1 MQGICDGAASVLL
14 ASEEAVKENNLTP
27 LARLVAYSAV
37 GVPPE
42 IMGIGPVPAI
52 QNALK
57 VAGLTLNDID
67 LIEVRSDFNSQ
78 SVFSYQ
84 NSSLLLS
91 HIHINFN
98 DHSHSN

>member
-1 MQGICDGAASVLL
+1 M
-14 ASEEAVKENNLTP
+14 TP

-52 QNALK
+52 QNVLK

-67 LIEVRSDFNSQ
+67 LIEV
-78 SVFSYQ
+78 SVYIRQ
-84 NSSLLLS
+84 CNRRVHL
-91 HIHINFN
+91 IHIPKINY
-98 DHSHSN
+98 

>member
-1 MQGICDGAASVLL
+1 ML
-14 ASEEAVKENNLTP
+14 ASEEAVKESNLKP

-52 QNALK
+52 QNVLK

-67 LIEVRSDFNSQ
+67 LVEVRIQISQ
-78 SVFSYQ
+78 FRLPRQAYISKSILFVFHRLTKHSVCKHWLVQ
-84 NSSLLLS
+84 NRLVW
-91 HIHINFN
+91 I
-98 DHSHSN
+98 